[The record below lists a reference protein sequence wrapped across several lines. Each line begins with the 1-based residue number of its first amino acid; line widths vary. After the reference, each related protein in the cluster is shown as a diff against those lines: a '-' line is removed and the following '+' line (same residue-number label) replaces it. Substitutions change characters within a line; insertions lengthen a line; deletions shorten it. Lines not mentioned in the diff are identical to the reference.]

1 MFGKKAQRIRDLE
14 TEIAALQESLNDYR
28 RENAVLS
35 ARVQNYEARELSIA
49 RALTEAAERAEGVV
63 SEAQRQAG
71 EILEQSQADSDAARR
86 DAEQLV
92 DNAYQNARDIVRE
105 AEGESRRR
113 MDETQAQIETYVSI
127 LTGYDRLIQENIR
140 TAEENAK
147 KFAELG
153 QRLHASIP
161 QILSAEGKLIEAPDG
176 ENPSHAAIEAA
187 VEAFVASENAD
198 EPQGEK
204 LWTVSELSKID
215 DAEMATAALIDGVI
229 AASEA

>member
-1 MFGKKAQRIRDLE
+1 MFGKKAQRIRALE
-14 TEIAALQESLNDYR
+14 AELAALQESLNDCR

-49 RALTEAAERAEGVV
+49 RALTEAAERADSVV
-63 SEAQRQAG
+63 ADAQRQAG

-92 DNAYQNARDIVRE
+92 DNAYQNARDIVRD

-113 MDETQAQIETYVSI
+113 LDETQAQIETYVSI
-127 LTGYDRLIQENIR
+127 LTGYDRLIQENIK
-140 TAEENAK
+140 TAEDNAK
-147 KFAELG
+147 RFAELG
-153 QRLHASIP
+153 QKLHASIP

-176 ENPSHAAIEAA
+176 DPSHAAIAAA
-187 VEAFVASENAD
+187 VEAFVSSEAAD

-229 AASEA
+229 AAGEA